1 MAKICYRRLAIRHG
15 LEGKFGVRIAV
26 STLVTRFIPILLLGC
41 ALSSPGGAQEPPAE
55 PQATPAPPKEAIRDP
70 LNRTSPQSA
79 AMGFLERC
87 RNKEFERAARFLNLD
102 DLGDR
107 RFSEGPLLA
116 QQLSLVL
123 DRDAEFDLAG
133 LSNQPEGDT
142 SDGLPPNRERVRV
155 YQLGARTVP
164 VEMVRIE
171 ARSGAMTW
179 VFSGE
184 TVKALPILMQ
194 VTSNSPIE
202 KYLPTILVTWT
213 IGGSPAWRWIAVVL
227 VVLLG
232 WALSG
237 ILTKLILI
245 PVQLICRRLTRNSS
259 CEATRSI
266 YGPVRL
272 LLCVAI
278 LGGAVEIVAPTAMA
292 RLYLGRALALFFFIG
307 LAWLL
312 LRIVDLSVGRART
325 VLEAR
330 QSSFS
335 KSALPLASRVVKTTI
350 VVLAITAVL
359 SAWGYNTTTILAG
372 LGIGGIAIALAAQKT
387 IENLFGGVA
396 VISDRPVRVG
406 DFCKFGDRVGTVED
420 VGLRST
426 RIRTLDRTMVS
437 VPNAEFS
444 AMVLENFAW
453 RDKMWFHPTF
463 NLRKDTS
470 VDKIRRALAEI
481 RRILTTHPKV
491 EAGPLCARFIGAS
504 ENSLDI
510 ETFAY
515 VKTPNSDEFLVVQQ
529 ELWLE
534 IMDALESI
542 GTSLAAPSEVR
553 VAYNQA
559 AEAHSTG
566 TDHSMAS
573 RP

>member
-1 MAKICYRRLAIRHG
+1 V
-15 LEGKFGVRIAV
+15 F
-26 STLVTRFIPILLLGC
+26 VTRIITFLVLCYAFSLPV
-41 ALSSPGGAQEPPAE
+41 GGQEPPAE
-55 PQATPAPPKEAIRDP
+55 PQAKPAPAKEAIRDP
-70 LNRTSPQSA
+70 LNRLSPQSS

-87 RNKEFERAARFLNLD
+87 RNKEFERAARFLNLTN
-102 DLGDR
+102 LGDR
-107 RFSEGPLLA
+107 RFAEGPALA
-116 QQLSLVL
+116 RQLSMVL

-133 LSNQPEGDT
+133 LSSLPEGDVA
-142 SDGLPPNRERVRV
+142 DGLPPNRDRVRV
-155 YQLGARTVP
+155 YQMGGKSVA
-164 VEMVRIE
+164 VEMERIE

-179 VFSGE
+179 VFSAE
-184 TVKALPILMQ
+184 TVRALPLLMQ
-194 VTSNSPIE
+194 VTSDSPIE

-213 IGGSPAWRWIAVVL
+213 LGGSPVWRWLAVLLAVV
-227 VVLLG
+227 LG

-237 ILTKLILI
+237 VLTKLILI
-245 PVQLICRRLTRNSS
+245 PIQLISRRLTRRPTS
-259 CEATRSI
+259 EATQTL
-266 YGPVRL
+266 YGPIRL
-272 LLCVAI
+272 LLCVGI

-292 RLYLGRALALFFFIG
+292 RLYLGRVLALVFFIG

-312 LRIVDLSVGRART
+312 LRLVDLSLGRIRT
-325 VLEAR
+325 VMETR
-330 QSSFS
+330 HSSFS

-350 VVLAITAVL
+350 VMLAITAVL

-470 VDKIRRALAEI
+470 PDKIRRVLDEI
-481 RRILTTHPKV
+481 HRILTTHPKV
-491 EAGPLCARFIGAS
+491 EAGPLCVRFIGAS
-504 ENSLDI
+504 QNSLDI

-515 VKTPNSDEFLVVQQ
+515 VKTPNGDEFLAVQQ
-529 ELWLE
+529 EIWLQ
-534 IMDALESI
+534 IMDALERN
-542 GTSLAAPSEVR
+542 GTSLAAPSEVN
-553 VAYNQA
+553 VFYNQA
-559 AEAHSTG
+559 AAVQAHSKADGSAMTVRE
-566 TDHSMAS
+566 TPSDY
-573 RP
+573 RR

>member
-1 MAKICYRRLAIRHG
+1 MLEKLRRKSVTKPEAAPARW
-15 LEGKFGVRIAV
+15 ERFGGRIAN
-26 STLVTRFIPILLLGC
+26 SPSVTRIIGVFVLSC
-41 ALSSPGGAQEPPAE
+41 AIHSALPAQEPPSDAE
-55 PQATPAPPKEAIRDP
+55 PKPAPAVRDP

-87 RNKEFERAARFLNLD
+87 RNREFERAARFLNLQR
-102 DLGDR
+102 LGDR
-107 RFSEGPLLA
+107 PSAEGAGLA
-116 QQLSLVL
+116 QQLSMVL
-123 DRDAEFDLAG
+123 DRDAQFDLAG
-133 LSNQPEGDT
+133 LSNLAEGDMA
-142 SDGLPPNRERVRV
+142 DGLPPNRERVRV
-155 YQLGARTVP
+155 YQMGGRTVA
-164 VEMVRIE
+164 VEMERIQ

-179 VFSGE
+179 VFSAE
-184 TVKALPILMQ
+184 TIQALPLLMQ
-194 VTSNSPIE
+194 VTSDSPIE

-213 IGGSPAWRWIAVVL
+213 LGGSPIWRWLAVLL
-227 VVLLG
+227 VVMLG

-245 PVQLICRRLTRNSS
+245 PIQLICRRFIRTST
-259 CEATRSI
+259 CEATRTL
-266 YGPVRL
+266 YGPIRL
-272 LLCVAI
+272 LLGVAI
-278 LGGAVEIVAPTAMA
+278 LGGAAEIVAPTAMA
-292 RLYLGRALALFFFIG
+292 RLYLGRALALVFFIG

-312 LRIVDLSVGRART
+312 LRIVDLSAGRART

-330 QSSFS
+330 HSTFS
-335 KSALPLASRVVKTTI
+335 KSALPLASRVIKTTV

-453 RDKMWFHPTF
+453 RDKMWFHPIL

-470 VDKIRRALAEI
+470 PDQVRRVLEEV
-481 RRILTTHPKV
+481 RRILTSHPKL
-491 EAGPLCARFIGAS
+491 EAGPLCVRFVGAS
-504 ENSLDI
+504 QKSLDI

-515 VKTPNSDEFLVVQQ
+515 VKTPNFDEFLVVQQ
-529 ELWLE
+529 ELWLKM
-534 IMDALESI
+534 MDALEEI
-542 GTSLAAPSEVR
+542 GTSMALPSEVN
-553 VAYNQA
+553 VFYSQA
-559 AEAHSTG
+559 TAEREHSG
-566 TDHSMAS
+566 SSPVSHS
-573 RP
+573 